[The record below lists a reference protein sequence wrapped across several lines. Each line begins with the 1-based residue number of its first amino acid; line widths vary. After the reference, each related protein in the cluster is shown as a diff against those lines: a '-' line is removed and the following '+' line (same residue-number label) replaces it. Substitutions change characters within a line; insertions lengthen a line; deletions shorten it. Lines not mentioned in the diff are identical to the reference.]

1 MEPDKENETSYL
13 LDSTSLP
20 ALEVYNLIMKRM
32 AVDVSVQRVGYC
44 LSDQKESVWTRIN
57 NINDFSCAV
66 QAQRDIQSHAYTT
79 KYLRI
84 INKVYDHIN
93 IVIPVM

>member
-1 MEPDKENETSYL
+1 MEPNKENETSYL

-20 ALEVYNLIMKRM
+20 ALEVYNLIMKRI
-32 AVDVSVQRVGYC
+32 AVNVSVQHVGYC
-44 LSDQKESVWTRIN
+44 LSDQKESVWNHIN
-57 NINDFSCAV
+57 NINDFSHAIE
-66 QAQRDIQSHAYTT
+66 AQQDIQSCAYTA
-79 KYLRI
+79 KYLWI